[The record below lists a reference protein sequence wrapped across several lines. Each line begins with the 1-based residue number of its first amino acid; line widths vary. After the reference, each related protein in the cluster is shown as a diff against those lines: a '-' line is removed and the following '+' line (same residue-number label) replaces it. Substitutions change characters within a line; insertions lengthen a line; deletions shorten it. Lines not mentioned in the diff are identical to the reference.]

1 MVRHFQGGSHAV
13 RPAQLKAISV
23 QFDSE
28 FFAGVEDD
36 AGFSPGIDV
45 DGTVR
50 ALTVAMLAEA
60 MKSARAALALP

>member
-1 MVRHFQGGSHAV
+1 MPS
-13 RPAQLKAISV
+13 AQRSSKQFPV

-36 AGFSPGIDV
+36 AGFSPAIDV

-50 ALTVAMLAEA
+50 ALTVAMLAEV
-60 MKSARAALALP
+60 MKSARAALAFP